1 MDRRTKMLG
10 RVAFRSAVVLNLRK
24 YLCSATTQA
33 TRFCYFVHTCGTLV
47 STTAPLSL
55 RLPQATRTL
64 SKESQLQE
72 QGSRED
78 AASYHYSSSNR
89 NKSREIDR
97 EARRSF
103 SSTTQFVCWSRLKT
117 RHTSLVVQYSQT
129 LTTTQVVK
137 RFLHLRKKTTGVSGS
152 ILLVATL
159 VQLSSSVRE
168 RV

>member
-10 RVAFRSAVVLNLRK
+10 RVVFRSAVVLNLRI
-24 YLCSATTQA
+24 YICTATTQG
-33 TRFCYFVHTCGTLV
+33 HTILLLCTSGTLV

-55 RLPQATRTL
+55 RATVRPGSTSTAVTRTL

-137 RFLHLRKKTTGVSGS
+137 RFLHLRKKP
-152 ILLVATL
+152 
-159 VQLSSSVRE
+159 RE
-168 RV
+168 

>member
-1 MDRRTKMLG
+1 MYRHNPSHTIL
-10 RVAFRSAVVLNLRK
+10 L
-24 YLCSATTQA
+24 LCTS
-33 TRFCYFVHTCGTLV
+33 GTLV

-55 RLPQATRTL
+55 RATVRPGSTSTAVTRTL

-117 RHTSLVVQYSQT
+117 RHTSLAVQYSQT